1 MRATRGLLSSA
12 VALATVLSTPVAL
25 AADETGPTVSVLVSA
40 PETPKT
46 LSSTD
51 EHLRWERVEVPLI
64 NDIETTLDHARGLY
78 GREAVVELVYQLLV
92 PADEPLFDQQWYL
105 QNTGQT
111 QMGIADADI
120 DAAAAWKVA
129 LGGGVRVAVVD
140 SGVDV
145 SHDDLV
151 GQVTQG
157 WDFVDGDSNPS
168 PVGSGPD
175 EAHGT
180 MVAGV
185 IAAAD
190 NDVGIAGVAP
200 GAGILNMRACESG
213 QCRSGDVANSI
224 YYAVDAGADIVNLS
238 LGSPGTGDFPIAS
251 AIDYARAHGVLVVAA
266 AGNGGQDMDNLP
278 GGEIM
283 IPAGLPHENI
293 LAVGASTDR
302 DRIAEFSNY
311 GESLDLFAPGQEILT
326 TAGVGLPQYVY
337 IDGTSFAAPIVSGV
351 AALLLSHD
359 PGIEHAELI
368 ARITAFTDKPGALN
382 GLGASGRVNA
392 AKTLNNRFVDTS
404 SSVFHETAKWLAE
417 QNVTEGCNPPQNHR
431 FCPGDNVTRGQM
443 AVFFARGF
451 DLPNTG
457 RDFFD
462 DDDGLFYE
470 AAANKMAAAGITVG
484 CGPDSYCGERDISR
498 GEMAAMLARVLGLP
512 SPTTDHFT
520 DDQGSTFESAINRV
534 ADAGI
539 TQGCNPPANTAF
551 CPDEDV
557 NRGQMA
563 AFLQRS
569 MTLDD

>member
-1 MRATRGLLSSA
+1 M
-12 VALATVLSTPVAL
+12 ALATVLSTPVAL
-25 AADETGPTVSVLVSA
+25 AADETGPTVSVLVPVSD
-40 PETPKT
+40 TPRT
-46 LSSTD
+46 LSSTG
-51 EHLRWERVEVPLI
+51 ERLRWERVEVPLSD
-64 NDIETTLDHARGLY
+64 DIETTLDRARALY
-78 GREAVVELVYQLLV
+78 GQDAVVEQVYQLLA

-105 QNTGQT
+105 ENTGQT
-111 QMGIADADI
+111 EMGTADADI
-120 DAAAAWKVA
+120 DAAAGWNVA
-129 LGGGVRVAVVD
+129 LGGGVMVAVVD

-145 SHDDLV
+145 SHQDLV

-157 WDFVDGDSNPS
+157 WDFVDRDSNPS

-190 NDVGIAGVAP
+190 NDVGMAGVAP

-224 YYAVDAGADIVNLS
+224 YYAVDAGAHIVNLS

-266 AGNGGQDMDNLP
+266 AGNGDADGNGQDMDNLP
-278 GGEIM
+278 GGQII

-293 LAVGASTDR
+293 LAIGASTDR
-302 DRIAEFSNY
+302 DRIAQFSNY

-326 TAGVGLPQYVY
+326 SAGVGIPQYVY
-337 IDGTSFAAPIVSGV
+337 IDGTSFAAPVVSGV

-392 AKTLNNRFVDTS
+392 AKTLNNRFIDTS
-404 SSVFHETAKWLAE
+404 SSVFHNTAKWLAE
-417 QNVTEGCNPPQNHR
+417 QNVTEGCNPPENHR
-431 FCPGDNVTRGQM
+431 YCPGDNVTRGQM
-443 AVFFARGF
+443 AVFFARAF
-451 DLPNTG
+451 DLPKTG
-457 RDFFD
+457 QDFFD

-470 AAANKMAAAGITVG
+470 GAANKMAAAGITVG

-512 SPTTDHFT
+512 SPTTDHFA
-520 DDQGSTFESAINRV
+520 DDEESTFEGAINRV

-569 MTLDD
+569 MTLAS